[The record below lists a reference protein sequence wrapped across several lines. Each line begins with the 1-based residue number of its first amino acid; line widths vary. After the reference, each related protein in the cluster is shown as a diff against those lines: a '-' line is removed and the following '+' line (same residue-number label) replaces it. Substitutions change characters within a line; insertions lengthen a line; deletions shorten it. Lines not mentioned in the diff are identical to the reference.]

1 MKNEKILFFI
11 LSLKHYEMQ
20 SALSDQG
27 FLELNFSKSFS
38 LPKNETNDN
47 PKIEK

>member
-11 LSLKHYEMQ
+11 LSLKHYEIQ
-20 SALSDQG
+20 FALNNQG

-38 LPKNETNDN
+38 IPKNEKNDN